1 MTTYTATVVSPVGSL
16 TLVATGD
23 ALCELSWAGDKL
35 ATRGSLAA
43 NSVPDALHP
52 VLARAMRELEEYFAG
67 ERRSFGVPVI
77 AAGTGFQQSAWGV
90 LRQIP
95 YGETITYGEQ
105 ARRVGNP
112 RAVRAVGG
120 ANGRNPVGIIVPCH
134 RVIGAD
140 GSLTGFGGGVDVKA
154 WLLAH
159 ERQVA
164 AG

>member
-1 MTTYTATVVSPVGSL
+1 MTTYASTVDSPVGPL
-16 TLVATGD
+16 TLVATGE
-23 ALCELSWAGDKL
+23 ALCQLSWAGDRL

-43 NSVPDALHP
+43 DSVTDALHP
-52 VLARAMRELEEYFAG
+52 ILVRATQELEEYFAG
-67 ERRSFGVPVI
+67 ERRSFGVPVVT
-77 AAGTGFQQSAWGV
+77 AGTGFQQSAWGV

-140 GSLTGFGGGVDVKA
+140 GSLTGFGGGVGVKA

-159 ERQVA
+159 ERQIA

>member
-134 RVIGAD
+134 RVIGKS
-140 GSLTGFGGGVDVKA
+140 GNLTGYHWGLTRKRAMLG
-154 WLLAH
+154 W
-159 ERQVA
+159 E
-164 AG
+164 AGKVEA